1 MFDVVRRVLSR
12 RSRVSFQQ
20 VISVA
25 LAAAV
30 AHLVPSGSQAQ
41 SPGCVMQAKAS
52 LAALAWASP
61 GERQVQ
67 AAACMS
73 APMPRPR

>member
-1 MFDVVRRVLSR
+1 MFDVVRRVLSHW
-12 RSRVSFQQ
+12 SRVSFQQ
-20 VISVA
+20 VINVA
-25 LAAAV
+25 LAMAV

-41 SPGCVMQAKAS
+41 SPGCVMRAKAS
-52 LAALAWASP
+52 LAALAWAGP

-73 APMPRPR
+73 APMPRP